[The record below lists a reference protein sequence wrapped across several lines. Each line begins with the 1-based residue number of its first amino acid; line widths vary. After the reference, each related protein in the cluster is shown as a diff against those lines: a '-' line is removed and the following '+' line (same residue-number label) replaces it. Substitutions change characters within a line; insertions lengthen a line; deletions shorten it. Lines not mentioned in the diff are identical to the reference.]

1 MSRYAWSMDW
11 VRKDADPQKCGEEY
25 EKLERQLGGVVT
37 PTDLL
42 EWAESHPRSHIYRL
56 FEWDDEEAAR
66 QHRLQ
71 QASSIILDIREYK
84 VRGGKVRPVR
94 RNYKLKSRG
103 GYVNRT
109 VIETEV
115 DAAEEMLFSAYKAL
129 GSWLDRFAVVEQ
141 EADTQFRAVR
151 RAHIELGKLVE
162 G

>member
-1 MSRYAWSMDW
+1 MSRYAWSAEW
-11 VRKDADPQKCGEEY
+11 IRKDADPQKCGEEY
-25 EKLERQLGGVVT
+25 EKLEHQLGGVVT
-37 PTDLL
+37 PAELL
-42 EWAESHPRSHIYRL
+42 AWAEAHPRSHIYRL
-56 FEWDDEEAAR
+56 FEWDDEEAANK
-66 QHRLQ
+66 HRLQ

-115 DAAEEMLFSAYKAL
+115 DAAEEVLFGAYKAL
-129 GSWLDRFAVVEQ
+129 GSWLDRFAVVEE
-141 EADTQFRAVR
+141 EARAQFRAVR
-151 RAHIELGKLVE
+151 KAHTEMEKLVS

>member
-1 MSRYAWSMDW
+1 MEWIH
-11 VRKDADPQKCGEEY
+11 KDADPQKCGEEY

-37 PTDLL
+37 PADLL
-42 EWAESHPRSHIYRL
+42 AWAESHPRSHIYRL
-56 FEWDDEEAAR
+56 FEWDNDAAAEK
-66 QHRLQ
+66 HRLQ

-84 VRGGKVRPVR
+84 VRGGKVKPVR

-115 DAAEEMLFSAYKAL
+115 DAAEEVLFSAYRAL
-129 GSWLDRFAVVEQ
+129 GSWLDRFAVVEE
-141 EADTQFRAVR
+141 EASAQFRAVR
-151 RAHIELGKLVE
+151 KAHAELGKLVE

>member
-1 MSRYAWSMDW
+1 MSRYGWNMEW
-11 VRKDADPQKCGEEY
+11 IHRDADPQKCGEEY

-37 PTDLL
+37 PSDLL
-42 EWAESHPRSHIYRL
+42 DWAEAHPRSHIYRL
-56 FEWDDEEAAR
+56 FEWDNDEAAN
-66 QHRLQ
+66 QHRLR

-84 VRGGKVRPVR
+84 IRGGKVTPVR

-115 DAAEEMLFSAYKAL
+115 DAAEEMLFGAYKAL

-141 EADTQFRAVR
+141 EASAQFRAVR
-151 RAHIELGKLVE
+151 KAHKEMEKLVD